1 MLSLIKFLIQK
12 VFYEQILIVW
22 LFLPFLT
29 SLSFA
34 QKISQDEAIP
44 ISHSLGQ
51 AIKNEANLKHK
62 YDFDFEEIINFFDN
76 ADERKKNVTDP
87 RYNLLL
93 MTEKSTGKQFKGSG
107 ATLYYDGNYALILTA
122 FHNIVDG
129 NIELYIDSNITKGK
143 FAKFAE
149 MKKQTDY
156 IKISNKDVVLI
167 AVEVDK
173 KFRMM
178 FEKDK
183 VLFNIIDLTK
193 IIYQG
198 ETYKIIASISQYP
211 SQATRYYSISGNIY
225 WEQLP
230 SVGKTV
236 GYSIIPTLAGSSG
249 SPIEYDY
256 FYNCFLYWTLCTSN
270 ESKIVGV
277 HVSSGTNVKLIPN
290 ITHSGRNIMVD
301 NNLFELLS
309 IEEIRALN
317 LNGISPELSNLI
329 TKYGQESKEYDL

>member
-1 MLSLIKFLIQK
+1 MKR
-12 VFYEQILIVW
+12 IL
-22 LFLPFLT
+22 LYSFFLPFLI
-29 SLSFA
+29 SSSFA

-51 AIKNEANLKHK
+51 AIKNEASLKHK
-62 YDFDFEEIINFFDN
+62 SDFDFGEIINFFDN

-93 MTEKSTGKQFKGSG
+93 MTEKGTGNQFKGSG
-107 ATLYYDGNYALILTA
+107 ATLYYDGKNALILTA

-129 NIELYIDSNITKGK
+129 NIELYIDSNATKGK
-143 FAKFAE
+143 FVKFAE
-149 MKKQTDY
+149 MKKKTDY
-156 IKISNKDVVLI
+156 IQIPDKDVVLI
-167 AVEVDK
+167 AFEVDK
-173 KFRMM
+173 NFSVM

-193 IIYQG
+193 MIYQG
-198 ETYKIIASISQYP
+198 EAYKIKASISQYP

-225 WEQLP
+225 WEQQP
-230 SVGKTV
+230 SAGKSI

-249 SPIEYDY
+249 SPVEYDY
-256 FYNCFLYWTLCTSN
+256 FYNCILYWKLCTSN

-277 HVSSGTNVKLIPN
+277 HVSSGTNVKLTPN
-290 ITHSGRNIMVD
+290 ITHSGRSIMVD
-301 NNLFELLS
+301 NNQFELLS
-309 IEEIRALN
+309 MEEIRALN

-329 TKYGQESKEYDL
+329 TKYGQESKKYDL